1 MEHNESF
8 LKKIVGMGTL
18 HYPLQKIINILDIEE
33 KDIEAF
39 QRAFDDTGSA
49 VYKAY
54 QKGIDKAEYAID
66 TKLFEMAQK
75 GDLDA
80 LEKYEERMSYNR
92 LIEKTRK
99 EKTNDPQTNFRKAL
113 H

>member
-1 MEHNESF
+1 
-8 LKKIVGMGTL
+8 MGTL
-18 HYPLQKIINILDIEE
+18 HYPLHKIINVLDVED
-33 KDIEAF
+33 KDAEAF
-39 QRAFDDTGSA
+39 QQAFDDPSSA
-49 VYKAY
+49 VFKAY

-75 GDLDA
+75 GDLIA

-99 EKTNDPQTNFRKAL
+99 EKINDSQTNIRKAFD
-113 H
+113 